1 VQGWITL
8 NNTTGTTFPG
18 ARVLLVAG
26 KSGAVTGTLTFPV
39 SCDMADA
46 TDERPGMEA
55 KGTARRLAVYPIA
68 GRTTPLI
75 ISRSRFLSSM
85 ASRVWSTGIEMAG
98 FIARTGAKRADRSE
112 ILEQRERRSGRC
124 AACRNRAR
132 LCATKR
138 GQPQFIGEQGI
149 GHTPMGS
156 SGIATGEA
164 FDVKV
169 QSAVVKRERID
180 LGEWERVA
188 RWRVTVAEAPVRE
201 GILERDVVHW
211 QTGMEYTVTN
221 AAPACHGGTGP
232 IGVGR
237 RLERHSRAQ

>member
-1 VQGWITL
+1 
-8 NNTTGTTFPG
+8 
-18 ARVLLVAG
+18 
-26 KSGAVTGTLTFPV
+26 
-39 SCDMADA
+39 MADA
-46 TDERPGMEA
+46 TDERPGME
-55 KGTARRLAVYPIA
+55 TARERLGDYYVYPIA
-68 GRTTPLI
+68 GRTTLADHQQKQV
-75 ISRSRFLSSM
+75 SFLDVKSVAASKVYRYRNGWLHSEDTPQSAQTVLKFSSS
-85 ASRVWSTGIEMAG
+85 AKDGLGDALPAGTVRVYMRDE
-98 FIARTGAKRADRSE
+98 
-112 ILEQRERRSGRC
+112 
-124 AACRNRAR
+124 
-132 LCATKR
+132 R

-156 SGIATGEA
+156 SWHCHWRGLRRQ
-164 FDVKV
+164 V